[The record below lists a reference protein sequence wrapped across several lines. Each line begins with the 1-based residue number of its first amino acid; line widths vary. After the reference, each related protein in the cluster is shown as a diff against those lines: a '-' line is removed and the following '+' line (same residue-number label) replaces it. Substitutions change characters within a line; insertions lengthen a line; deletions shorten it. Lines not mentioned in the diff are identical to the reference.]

1 MRTTHTHSTTVNRE
15 LQSAIE
21 KGNIVTVKGSK
32 PKALYY
38 SIALL
43 TGLTVL
49 IIALNS
55 LGLIPKD

>member
-1 MRTTHTHSTTVNRE
+1 MRTTHTTSATVNQE
-15 LQSAIE
+15 LISAIE
-21 KGNIVTVKGSK
+21 KGNVTVKQVNK